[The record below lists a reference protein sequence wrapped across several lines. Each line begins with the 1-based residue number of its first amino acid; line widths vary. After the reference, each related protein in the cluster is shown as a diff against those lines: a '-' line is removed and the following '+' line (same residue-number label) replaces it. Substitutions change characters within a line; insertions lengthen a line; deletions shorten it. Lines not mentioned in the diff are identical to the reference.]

1 MSYTALNDMASG
13 IAEVVTETGLFRQVV
28 WTQATNAAQLWSRIE
43 SLVALPSAVVAMG
56 ESEYG
61 ERGLLRTL
69 HPMIFIVA
77 PFARGA
83 VKEAAGI
90 WTLLEAVEAAFQPVE
105 GVFKTIGD
113 IEFHLE
119 NSSPIE
125 SPEKVSACCLT
136 LSGIEYM
143 KA

>member
-1 MSYTALNDMASG
+1 MGYTALND
-13 IAEVVTETGLFRQVV
+13 IALEIADVVSETNLFRQVI

-69 HPMIFIVA
+69 RPMIFIVA

-83 VKEAAGI
+83 VREASGI
-90 WTLLEAVEAAFQPVE
+90 WTLMEAVESAFQPVD
-105 GVFKTIGD
+105 GSFKTIHE

-136 LSGIEYM
+136 LSGVEYM
-143 KA
+143 RA